1 MARDWGPGMTDWS
14 EFPSDVRRAADAVY
28 ISEPQQMLGDLFDS
42 SKTVEQ
48 LVEVAWASEMRQ
60 RFMAVPGGS
69 RELARAMQAR
79 LAWFMIDV
87 GRVCGLV

>member
-1 MARDWGPGMTDWS
+1 MGDWS
-14 EFPSDVRRAADAVY
+14 DFPADVRRAADAVY
-28 ISEPQQMLGDLFDS
+28 IEQSQWMLGDLFDS

-48 LVEVAWASEMRQ
+48 LVEVAWSSEMRQ

-79 LAWFMIDV
+79 LAWFMIDA
-87 GRVCGLV
+87 GRACGLV

>member
-28 ISEPQQMLGDLFDS
+28 ISESQQMLGDLFDS

-60 RFMAVPGGS
+60 RFYGGS
-69 RELARAMQAR
+69 GWFARACAGYAGAPR
-79 LAWFMIDV
+79 LVHD
-87 GRVCGLV
+87 